1 MVRFLPG
8 AAAEAVVGSSLY
20 TTGGA
25 LDLSPRW
32 LGALVLIG
40 YVVVL
45 SSIGW
50 RTTLRRDIT

>member
-1 MVRFLPG
+1 MPG

-45 SSIGW
+45 SGIGW
-50 RTTLRRDIT
+50 RTTLNRDIT